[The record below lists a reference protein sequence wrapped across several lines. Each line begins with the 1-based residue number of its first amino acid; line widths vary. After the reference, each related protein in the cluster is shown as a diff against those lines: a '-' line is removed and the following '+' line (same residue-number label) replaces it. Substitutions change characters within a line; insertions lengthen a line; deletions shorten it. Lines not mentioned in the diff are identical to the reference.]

1 KLDPVKYGAQATQV
15 SLSPDADMLAAA
27 RAGLTRN
34 QRAVLDGALWV
45 AGRGRRPLRPAT
57 ASPAVS
63 PPGADEHAPVRHAGV
78 MLALH
83 VDGVQA
89 ERTLALLRDAGGQD
103 LERAQGRWVDGKWE
117 DFDPLQPPQ
126 LAAGG

>member
-1 KLDPVKYGAQATQV
+1 LF
-15 SLSPDADMLAAA
+15 
-27 RAGLTRN
+27 
-34 QRAVLDGALWV
+34 GALWV